1 MSFGKVF
8 VMKSVALV
16 LVIMVVPC
24 VYGQDWDA
32 RIEKGA
38 EAVESKV
45 IEWRR
50 DFHEHPELSGKEVR
64 TAAKVADHLKSLGIE
79 VQTGVAKTGVVGLL
93 KGGKRGG
100 VVALRA
106 DLDGLPVVEQT
117 GLSFASKERDTYR
130 GNDVGVM
137 HACGH
142 DCHVAILMG
151 AAEVLSEMKN
161 DIPGTIK
168 FLFQPA
174 EEGPGGADEMV
185 EEGVLKNPDVDAIFG
200 LHVFQSLEVGQISVR
215 PGGMMAASDYFTLK
229 IIGKQ
234 THAAMP
240 SKGVDPIVV
249 AAQVIMGFQ
258 TIVSRQTDLTA
269 APAVITVGTINGGVR
284 SNIIPDDVTLTGT
297 VRTLDPEMQ
306 LDIHARMERTARE
319 IAESAGA
326 SIEWE
331 MRFGSPVTYNDPELT
346 RIMQD
351 SLAKADRDGM
361 VEETRPVTGA
371 EDFAFFARE
380 VPAMFFF
387 LGVRSPDVKIEDAIP
402 NHSPFFDSDESA
414 LIDGV
419 KAMSTVAVD
428 FLTRDE

>member
-1 MSFGKVF
+1 MF
-8 VMKSVALV
+8 VLGSLAL
-16 LVIMVVPC
+16 LAPAT
-24 VYGQDWDA
+24 YGQDWQSI
-32 RIEKGA
+32 IEEKA

-45 IEWRR
+45 IKWRR
-50 DFHEHPELSGKEVR
+50 DIHQHPELSGKEVR
-64 TAAKVADHLKSLGIE
+64 TAAKVTEHLESLGLE
-79 VQTGVAKTGVVGLL
+79 VQTGVAKTGVVGIL
-93 KGGKRGG
+93 KGGKPGG

-106 DLDGLPVVEQT
+106 DMDGLPVVEQT
-117 GLSFASKERDTYR
+117 GLKFSSKVRDTYL
-130 GNDVGVM
+130 GKDVGVM

-151 AAEVLSEMKN
+151 AAEVLTEMK
-161 DIPGTIK
+161 DEIPGTIK

-200 LHVFQSLEVGQISVR
+200 LHVFQSLEAGQFGVR
-215 PGGMMAASDYFTLK
+215 SGGMMAASDYFNLK

-249 AAQVIMGFQ
+249 AAQVIMGLQ
-258 TIVSRQTDLTA
+258 TIVSRQADLTA

-297 VRTLDPEMQ
+297 LRTLDPEMQ

-326 SIEWE
+326 SIEWD

-346 RIMQD
+346 RLMHN
-351 SLAKADRDGM
+351 SLAKVDPDGM
-361 VEETRPVTGA
+361 VKETRPMTGA
-371 EDFAFFARE
+371 EDFAFFLRE
-380 VPAMFFF
+380 VPGMFFF
-387 LGVRSPDVKIEDAIP
+387 LGVRSPEVSEGDAIP
-402 NHSPFFDSDESA
+402 NHSPYFDSDESA
-414 LIDGV
+414 LIYGV
-419 KAMSTVAVD
+419 KAMSTVAID
-428 FLTRDE
+428 FLNLDK